1 MWPNLGVPATVFWQW
16 ANQTQNA
23 LLNHYNRCAA
33 LLLSRAV
40 LSGARF
46 VSHASASRLA
56 HCDDRR
62 PSVEPQPRDRTLQS
76 YGMGEEAAT
85 PVGTALDAGR
95 RIQLSPLPCPLLLA
109 PTSS

>member
-40 LSGARF
+40 LSGLRF
-46 VSHASASRLA
+46 AAYALRRSQAVCRASAAGPHPAELRHGCGGRLA
-56 HCDDRR
+56 GPHC
-62 PSVEPQPRDRTLQS
+62 
-76 YGMGEEAAT
+76 A
-85 PVGTALDAGR
+85 
-95 RIQLSPLPCPLLLA
+95 
-109 PTSS
+109 